1 MQPAARPYRGYGV
14 ILQAMADQLITRE
27 PVSASTLIL
36 AMNRPDKRNALSIA
50 MIEGLTA
57 ALRDA
62 AADRARRVVILR
74 GEGPVF
80 CAGLDLKEAADP
92 SVAHRSAEALARLY
106 ETICTSPLVIIA
118 AAQGSAMGGGAGFI
132 SAADFVIAS
141 DDLQVGYP
149 EVRRGI
155 VAALVMP
162 LLRRQVPERTTREI
176 ILLGQTLDAN
186 RCREL
191 GLVNRIATTDGLRD
205 AALALAAE
213 VVTGA
218 PDVIVRTKQLL
229 NEIATRPIR
238 EDLQIALAQH
248 VASRTSPEMAEGI
261 AAFREKR
268 PPNWGSRSGG

>member
-1 MQPAARPYRGYGV
+1 M
-14 ILQAMADQLITRE
+14 DEQLITLD
-27 PVSASTLIL
+27 PIDDATLVVS
-36 AMNRPDKRNALSIA
+36 MNRPDKRNALSIA

-57 ALRDA
+57 ALREA
-62 AADRARRVVILR
+62 AADRKRRVVILR

-80 CAGLDLKEAADP
+80 CAGLDLKEAGDP
-92 SVAHRSAEALARLY
+92 SVAHRSAEALATLY
-106 ETICTSPLVIIA
+106 ETICTSPLVVIA

-132 SAADFVIAS
+132 SAADFVVAS
-141 DDLQVGYP
+141 EDLQVGYP

-162 LLRRQVPERTTREI
+162 LLRRQVPERTVREI

-191 GLVNRIATTDGLRD
+191 GLVNRTAPADGLRE

-213 VVTGA
+213 IVTGA

-229 NEIATRPIR
+229 NEIAPRPIR
-238 EDLQIALAQH
+238 EDLQTALRQH
-248 VASRTSPEMAEGI
+248 VASRTSPEMVEGI

-268 PPNWGSRSGG
+268 PPNWGPRTI

>member
-1 MQPAARPYRGYGV
+1 MDQ
-14 ILQAMADQLITRE
+14 QLITRE
-27 PVSASTLIL
+27 AVDASTLIL
-36 AMNRPDKRNALSIA
+36 SMNRPDKRNALSIA

-57 ALRDA
+57 ALVDG
-62 AADRARRVVILR
+62 AADLARRVVILR

-92 SVAHRSAEALARLY
+92 SVAHRSAEALATLY

-132 SAADFVIAS
+132 AAADFVVAS
-141 DDLQVGYP
+141 EDLHVGYP

-162 LLRRQVPERTTREI
+162 LLRRQVPERTAREI
-176 ILLGQTLDAN
+176 ILLGQTLDAA
-186 RCREL
+186 RCHDL
-191 GLVNRIATTDGLRD
+191 GLVNRIAPAAGLRE

-229 NEIATRPIR
+229 NEIAPRPIH
-238 EDLQIALAQH
+238 EDLQIALRQH
-248 VASRTSPEMAEGI
+248 VASRTSPEMTEGI

-268 PPNWGSRSGG
+268 PPRWGPRTP